1 MIVIGVVIGVDIVGA
16 QVVMTM
22 GIVGLPDAHHTEEVV
37 IIHHPMVVKGQEGTG
52 PGRLFNHLMVA
63 QKESMS

>member
-1 MIVIGVVIGVDIVGA
+1 MVIVIVIGVDIVGA

-22 GIVGLPDAHHTEEVV
+22 GIVGLLDAHRTEEAV
-37 IIHHPMVVKGQEGTG
+37 IIHHPMVVEGQEGTG

-63 QKESMS
+63 QKESMF